1 MTVRTVTPR
10 KHSAAKTTASRGRP
24 RSFDR
29 AAALDRAMQVFW
41 QRGYEGTSLSDL
53 TAAMGIN
60 APSLYAAFGAK
71 EALFTEAVDLYQSI
85 EGAASQ
91 RALDDAPTA
100 KAGFAALL
108 RYHAA
113 HYAAPDRPPGCMV
126 ILSGIVGG
134 PENRSIREMLTARRN
149 EGMAGMAARIRRGL
163 REGDVSKGAD
173 AAAIAAFYAAILQ
186 GMSIQARDG
195 AGPTVLRAIAEGA
208 IAAWDELVAAKPKKA
223 RA

>member
-1 MTVRTVTPR
+1 MAVRAVTPQ
-10 KHSAAKTTASRGRP
+10 KAPATKKPAVRGRP

-29 AAALDRAMQVFW
+29 AAALDRAMRVFW

-85 EGAASQ
+85 EGAASE
-91 RALDDAPTA
+91 RALEGAPTA
-100 KAGFAALL
+100 RAGFAALL

-113 HYAAPDRPPGCMV
+113 HYVAPDRPPGCMV

-134 PENRSIREMLTARRN
+134 PENRAVREMLTRRRN
-149 EGMAGMAARIRRGL
+149 EGMAGMEARIRRGM
-163 REGDVSKGAD
+163 REGDVPKGAD
-173 AAAIAAFYAAILQ
+173 AAAMAAFYAAILQ
-186 GMSIQARDG
+186 GMSVQARDG
-195 AGPTVLRAIAEGA
+195 AGPAALGA
-208 IAAWDELVAAKPKKA
+208 IADGAMAAWDGLTAVKPKTA
-223 RA
+223 RG

>member
-1 MTVRTVTPR
+1 
-10 KHSAAKTTASRGRP
+10 
-24 RSFDR
+24 
-29 AAALDRAMQVFW
+29 
-41 QRGYEGTSLSDL
+41 
-53 TAAMGIN
+53 MGIN

-71 EALFTEAVDLYQSI
+71 EDLFTEAVDLYQSI

-91 RALDDAPTA
+91 RALDDASTA

-134 PENRSIREMLTARRN
+134 PENRAVREMLAARRN

-163 REGDVSKGAD
+163 REGDVPRGAD

-195 AGPTVLRAIAEGA
+195 ATPAALRAIAEGA
-208 IAAWDELVAAKPKKA
+208 IAAWDELAAPQQEKPGDALKRGTPKGG
-223 RA
+223 